1 MINLSVLICHEKK
14 REIFLSRLKLNL
26 LVASLTS
33 LKTKNVDV
41 FDYLASSNVNYSILP
56 IGKKMF
62 AEIIIDDTEEIS
74 IGQKRNLL
82 LSKATGEYVVFIDN
96 DDLISPN
103 YFKHILEGIEKGVDC
118 CSLTGKYFYNGV
130 FKNTFV
136 HSIEYKEY
144 SEDNGILRRPPN
156 HLNVLKRSK
165 VQGFKFQNSNY
176 GEDTEWAMQICNA
189 NVLQTEH
196 KIDDVLYFYEK
207 LSYEPEFVK
216 PLDDDSSGK
225 GVRFN

>member
-41 FDYLASSNVNYSILP
+41 FDYLASSQVNYSILP

-62 AEIIIDDTEEIS
+62 AEVIVDDTEGIT
-74 IGQKRNLL
+74 IGEKRNILM
-82 LSKATGEYVVFIDN
+82 SKATGEYVVFIDD

-103 YFKHILEGIEKGVDC
+103 YFKHICEGIEKGVDC
-118 CSLTGKYFYNGV
+118 CSLTGKYFLNGNY
-130 FKNTFV
+130 KNTFI
-136 HSIEYKEY
+136 HSLEFDIY
-144 SEDNGILRRPPN
+144 SEHNGTLRRPPN
-156 HLNVLKRSK
+156 HLNVLKTSK
-165 VQGFKFQNSNY
+165 VKKFKFKSIND
-176 GEDTEWAMQICNA
+176 GEDTDWAMQICEA
-189 NVLQTEH
+189 KVLEVEH

-207 LSYEPEFVK
+207 LNYEPDFTK
-216 PLDDDSSGK
+216 RADDSGYGS
-225 GVRFN
+225 RFN